1 MISDILLGTLP
12 LDNVAHII
20 QVALAPAFLLSAL
33 ATLLNV
39 FSTRLGR
46 VADQVEAVARELEA
60 ADQVNAALLTR
71 RLSHLRTRSL
81 YLDVAVVLGAIGGCL
96 IGLSVLTLF
105 VGALRDKATATICL
119 LRPRAYVS
127 NRCTRRFSN

>member
-1 MISDILLGTLP
+1 MPDALLGSLP

-46 VADQVEAVARELEA
+46 VADQVDGTARDLAKADAAEA
-60 ADQVNAALLTR
+60 AVLAR
-71 RLSHLRTRSL
+71 RLTHLRARSTSTSPS
-81 YLDVAVVLGAIGGCL
+81 C
-96 IGLSVLTLF
+96 SR
-105 VGALRDKATATICL
+105 ALAAAS
-119 LRPRAYVS
+119 PGS
-127 NRCTRRFSN
+127 RF